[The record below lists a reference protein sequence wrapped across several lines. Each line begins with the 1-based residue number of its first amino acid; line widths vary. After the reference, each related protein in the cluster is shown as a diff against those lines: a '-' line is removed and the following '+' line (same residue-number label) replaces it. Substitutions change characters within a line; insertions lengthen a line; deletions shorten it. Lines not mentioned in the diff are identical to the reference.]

1 MPTPRMNLRM
11 IKEALRLKYDARL
24 SHERIAQALHISKGV
39 VAKYVGLAEAAG
51 LANWATISSMDEQA
65 LQARLLNRG
74 PKHSQV
80 VMPDFARMHR
90 ELSRKGVTLM
100 LLWEEYVAAHPGQR
114 TWGRT
119 QFFEHYRAF
128 AQSLRRS
135 MRQVHRAGE
144 KLFVDYAGPTIGVRD
159 GGRANVFVAAL
170 GASSYT
176 FACATPSQKLAD
188 WIEGLV
194 RALEFMQGV
203 PQLIVP
209 DNARALIA
217 DPDRYEPRANDTVL
231 DFAAHYGT
239 SVLPA
244 RPFKP
249 QDKPKVE
256 SAVQIVER
264 WILARLRHHHFES
277 VHEVDEAIAQLLPML
292 NERSFQKLPGSR
304 ASVFVELDRPALSA
318 LPNSRYELAWF
329 KTVKVHIDY
338 HVQVYKHFY
347 SVPHQL
353 VGKTLEVRITARA
366 VECLHGGR
374 RVAAHRRSFEVGGY
388 TTVPE
393 HLPSSH
399 RAHLEWSPSR
409 LIEWG
414 RRIGMSTAEVIQRM
428 LTENKHPE
436 HGYRRCLG
444 LLGLARQ
451 HGEQRLEAACSIAL
465 RVGAYR
471 YSTVKKI
478 LANNR
483 DRLELEVSAD
493 QWNSPAHENVR
504 GPDYYQ

>member
-1 MPTPRMNLRM
+1 MPAPRMNLRM
-11 IKEALRLKYDARL
+11 IKELLRLKYEARL
-24 SHERIAQALHISKGV
+24 SHQQIASALRISKGG
-39 VAKYVGLAEAAG
+39 VAKYVGLAEAVG
-51 LANWATISSMDEQA
+51 LNEWAAIAVLDEQA
-65 LQARLLNRG
+65 LKARLVNRG
-74 PKHSQV
+74 PAHSRV

-100 LLWEEYVAAHPGQR
+100 LLWEEYVAAHPGER

-135 MRQVHRAGE
+135 MRQVHLAGE

-159 GGRANVFVAAL
+159 GGRANVFVAAM

-209 DNARALIA
+209 DNARAMIA
-217 DPDRYEPRANDTVL
+217 DPDRYEPRASDTVL
-231 DFAAHYGT
+231 DFAGHYGT

-244 RPFKP
+244 RPLKP
-249 QDKPKVE
+249 QDKAKVE
-256 SAVQIVER
+256 SAVQLVER
-264 WILARLRHHHFES
+264 WILARLRHHRFET
-277 VHEVDEAIAQLLPML
+277 VHEVDDAIAQLLPAL
-292 NERSFQKLPGSR
+292 NERPFQKLPGSR
-304 ASVFVELDRPALSA
+304 ASVFAEIDRPALAA
-318 LPNSRYELAWF
+318 LPRSRYELATF
-329 KTVKVHIDY
+329 KAVRVHIDY
-338 HVQVYKHFY
+338 HVQVHGHFY
-347 SVPHQL
+347 SVPHAL
-353 VGKTLEVRITARA
+353 VGQTLQVRLTARG

-374 RVAAHRRSFEVGGY
+374 RVAAHRRSDRVGGY
-388 TTVPE
+388 TTLPE
-393 HLPSSH
+393 HLPAAH
-399 RAHLEWSPSR
+399 RAHREWSPSR

-414 RRIGMSTAEVIQRM
+414 RRIGVSTAEVIERM
-428 LTENKHPE
+428 LAENKHPE

-444 LLGLARQ
+444 LLGLARK
-451 HGEQRLEAACSIAL
+451 HGAPRLEAACGIAL

-471 YSTVKKI
+471 YRTVKEI
-478 LANNR
+478 LANKR
-483 DRLELEVSAD
+483 DQLELEASSA

-504 GPDYYQ
+504 GPGYYQ